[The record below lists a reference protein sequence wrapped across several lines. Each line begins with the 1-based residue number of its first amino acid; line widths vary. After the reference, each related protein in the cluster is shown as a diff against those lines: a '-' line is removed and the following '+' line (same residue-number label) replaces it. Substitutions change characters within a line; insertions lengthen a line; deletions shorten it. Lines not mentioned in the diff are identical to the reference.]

1 MADLAPTDT
10 ADRETD
16 PLALV
21 LTEHFGC
28 RAELAKLVSAKA
40 RRQLYPARATIIENG
55 AASQRLY
62 VMIAGHARMVA
73 SSIDGRIVVAEE
85 YYDGALFGEG
95 GLFEQPG
102 AGAEVC
108 AVAPCATGGYE
119 SHEFLAFMTNY
130 GEIALAV
137 SRQVIARLQKA
148 TRHLTEGATLSAAGR
163 IHAEILRRARAAD
176 AMTIT
181 PRPVFAEVALAV
193 RSTRETVSRT
203 ISALEQR
210 GIVKRGANCLIVV
223 APHRLE
229 ELIY

>member
-1 MADLAPTDT
+1 MADLASVEKSRRDG
-10 ADRETD
+10 D
-16 PLALV
+16 ALERV
-21 LTEHFGC
+21 FTEHFGC
-28 RAELAKLVSAKA
+28 HAALAKLVSTKA
-40 RRQLYPARATIIENG
+40 QRQFFPARATIIEQG
-55 AASQRLY
+55 ASSRRLH

-73 SSIDGRIVVAEE
+73 SSIDGRLVVAEE

-95 GLFEQPG
+95 GLFEQSV

-108 AVAPCATGGYE
+108 AVAPCATGGFE
-119 SHEFLAFMTNY
+119 NHEFLGFMTNY

-137 SRQVIARLQKA
+137 SRQMIARLQKA
-148 TRHLTEGATLSAAGR
+148 TRHLREDATLSAAGR
-163 IHAEILRRARAAD
+163 IYAEILRRARAAD

-193 RSTRETVSRT
+193 RTTRETVSRT